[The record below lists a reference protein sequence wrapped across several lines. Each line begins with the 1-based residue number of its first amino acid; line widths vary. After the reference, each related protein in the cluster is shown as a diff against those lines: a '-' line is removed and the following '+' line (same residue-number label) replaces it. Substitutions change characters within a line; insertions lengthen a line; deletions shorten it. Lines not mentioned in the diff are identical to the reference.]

1 MNVLKATQEKYNLLN
16 GFENKISKLEFIKDA
31 NNNWVVNEAV
41 LYDHDFIDIRTDLE
55 MLPIIE
61 YQPKIY
67 PI

>member
-1 MNVLKATQEKYNLLN
+1 MVLKATIYKKN
-16 GFENKISKLEFIKDA
+16 KLEGYYINGSELKFIQDV
-31 NNNWVVNEAV
+31 NDNWVVNEAV
-41 LYDHDFIDIRTDLE
+41 LYDDNFIDIRIDLE